1 MARARAARDLEMTL
15 EEKQIF
21 ARTWA
26 DPDVNRVESIAM
38 SLIVNRP
45 DSEPGF
51 GLVRQETR
59 GRSIRYTV
67 HSYATDRA
75 EGERG

>member
-1 MARARAARDLEMTL
+1 VMLELHNCRRTFPQHYVRLMAFDATRG
-15 EEKQIF
+15 
-21 ARTWA
+21 
-26 DPDVNRVESIAM
+26 VESIAM